1 MSVVWLALNPG
12 FWSATHKQS
21 KMGLNGLFG
30 IVRFF
35 ASKKTFSWWYKKLSI
50 DKACSGDTAGY
61 WRRSL
66 YFFALLWATYQPM
79 LKKETKRNETVLTWS
94 KTLESTCLSSI
105 GTYLVLCGI
114 IVGANA
120 SSMVSFLA
128 TRPCFLSHLN
138 KQWNYLTPAEK

>member
-1 MSVVWLALNPG
+1 MAGAESRILIGYPQAVKDGAKWFVRDYPLFCFKKNFFLGDIKNSLLTKLAHSIRLD
-12 FWSATHKQS
+12 T
-21 KMGLNGLFG
+21 GLDLCIYLCFYG
-30 IVRFF
+30 
-35 ASKKTFSWWYKKLSI
+35 
-50 DKACSGDTAGY
+50 
-61 WRRSL
+61 
-66 YFFALLWATYQPM
+66 QPTN
-79 LKKETKRNETVLTWS
+79 LCERKSFYHNETVLTWS

-138 KQWNYLTPAEK
+138 KQ